1 MKSCE
6 RFIIR
11 AVVFGL
17 ALAFLASEIFKIP
30 ENEASIPVAL
40 TAQDRLEIQYT
51 RSTESQRV
59 HDVGSAET
67 REHSNQK
74 SEPKKSLSDQENRDV
89 AESLLFPVYGYHWG
103 REAIPELRDFS
114 KWADE
119 YTKSPRRSKEFV
131 REGVER
137 AKVRREMMHTLIQ
150 MDPEVALA
158 SAIPRD
164 VRVQLPA
171 MVLNHSER
179 YVAGIGDLEV
189 AVVTPEDRVR
199 GLGPLVQ
206 RSARLPDGTYQAH
219 VYGQMKGFGTVDGLY
234 LHGVVVEDQLALADT
249 PMRPLEVG
257 ESLVPGKTVKA
268 DHPVSLSLAN
278 RVREDGIGPF
288 FAEDKEGYKCL
299 CCGAPEWD
307 NYGAYLGA
315 AVGRGGPP
323 VAGAIGRAYSNTG
336 ARKLLLIPVE
346 FSDKTGSPWSTT
358 AVRDSRISDIKS
370 YFSSTSYGIFTLPT
384 VDTVPLQLMDN
395 NSTHYEDSSAGR
407 DLLRNHAVAKATTAG
422 YNSDDYDF
430 VAIVLNHNWMSG
442 YAGYGQVGAKFSWI
456 DGSSSGS
463 ELDQVS
469 ALYIHELGHNLGL
482 WHANAWNPATST
494 PDDTSGTH
502 VEYGH
507 DFDVMGDT
515 WTYSYDKL
523 HVNASFKNA
532 MDWLP
537 DSAITTVSSDTTVD
551 LYVMDQTQ
559 VSGRTYAI
567 KIPAGISLGSSS
579 NLDYWVEFRSRFP
592 SRSTLD
598 DGVLIFMNNDTHAD
612 EALKLLD
619 MNPSTSSV
627 SDAGLDKGQSF
638 TISSSRWKI
647 TVNSQTGS
655 GASSLVN
662 VSIVELPTITSHPSD
677 VTTDLGTDV
686 TFTVVATGSGL
697 SYQWFKDGT
706 SIAGETNSTLTISSF
721 SESDKGFYHVAVSNS
736 NGTATSNTAT
746 LSVTPPSITSH
757 PSDVTTD
764 LGTDVTFTVVATGSG
779 LSYQWFKDGTSIVG
793 ETNSTLTISSFS
805 ESDKGSYHVA
815 VSNSGGTATS
825 NTASLSVTSS
835 GGGGGCGSVPP
846 LTIFMLG
853 WVTLGFNR
861 LCLLVN
867 FGIRREQGRGCR
879 KVKRQKT
886 RRKRS
891 VPPSATKEESSE

>member
-1 MKSCE
+1 MDDETHTGAAVKNQ
-6 RFIIR
+6 RNFIIGM
-11 AVVFGL
+11 VVLGVV
-17 ALAFLASEIFKIP
+17 LAFFLRDKSKTVTTNFTASTET
-30 ENEASIPVAL
+30 
-40 TAQDRLEIQYT
+40 TAKARLEFQRERALVSQQKHDG
-51 RSTESQRV
+51 RSTTSRNPAGLRIEPNITLPNEENT
-59 HDVGSAET
+59 DVTGS
-67 REHSNQK
+67 
-74 SEPKKSLSDQENRDV
+74 P
-89 AESLLFPVYGYHWG
+89 LFPVYGYHWG

-119 YTKSPRRSKEFV
+119 YTNSPRRSKELV
-131 REGVER
+131 SEGVER
-137 AKVRREMMHTLIQ
+137 AKARREMMQTLIQ
-150 MDPEVALA
+150 MDPKVALA

-171 MVLNHSER
+171 VVLNHSER

-189 AVVTPEDRVR
+189 AVVTPEDGVR

-234 LHGVVVEDQLALADT
+234 LHGVAVGDHLALSDT

-257 ESLVPGKTVKA
+257 EHLISGKEVKA

-278 RVREDGIGPF
+278 RVRGDGIGPF
-288 FAEDKEGYKCL
+288 FAEGKEGYRCL
-299 CCGAPEWD
+299 CCGAIEWD
-307 NYGAYLGA
+307 NYEAYLGA
-315 AVGRGGPP
+315 AAGSGGPP

-346 FSDKTGSPWSTT
+346 FSDKTGSPWSSTT
-358 AVRDSRISDIKS
+358 VRDGRISDIKS
-370 YFSSTSYGIFTLPT
+370 YFSVTSYGIFTLPT

-407 DLLRNHAVAKATTAG
+407 DLLKDHAVAKATTAG

-463 ELDQVS
+463 ELDQDGR
-469 ALYIHELGHNLGL
+469 LYIHELGHNLGL
-482 WHANAWNPATST
+482 RHANAWDSATSV

-523 HVNASFKNA
+523 HVNASYKNA

-537 DSAITTVSSDTTVD
+537 DSSINIVTSDTTVD

-592 SRSTLD
+592 SNSTLD
-598 DGVLIFMNNDTHAD
+598 DGVLIFMSNDTHAD

-647 TVNSQTGS
+647 TVNSQSGS
-655 GASSLVN
+655 GADSLVN
-662 VSIVELPTITSHPSD
+662 VSIVDARPPAITVQPANTSKAYGES
-677 VTTDLGTDV
+677 VTLSV
-686 TFTVVATGSGL
+686 TATGSSL
-697 SYQWFKDGT
+697 TYEWYKDGT
-706 SIAGETNSTLTISSF
+706 AISGETNATLTISDF
-721 SESDKGFYHVAVSNS
+721 QESDKGDYHVVIENAY
-736 NGTATSNTAT
+736 GTVTSDTAT
-746 LSVTPPSITSH
+746 LSQS
-757 PSDVTTD
+757 
-764 LGTDVTFTVVATGSG
+764 TG
-779 LSYQWFKDGTSIVG
+779 
-793 ETNSTLTISSFS
+793 
-805 ESDKGSYHVA
+805 
-815 VSNSGGTATS
+815 
-825 NTASLSVTSS
+825 

-846 LTIFMLG
+846 LTIFMLS